1 MLFKRQKTPDTKL
14 LKIMRDISKYMN
26 YLGIVSYGMS
36 GHCYEIKFLPL
47 SKSYDDHPYWLIEKL
62 EFIKEKVN
70 TKKLQNLYEI
80 GGIDLTKI
88 NDCYSIKE
96 NEYLKVKQMEE

>member
-70 TKKLQNLYEI
+70 TAMSEAANKK
-80 GGIDLTKI
+80 GGK
-88 NDCYSIKE
+88 
-96 NEYLKVKQMEE
+96 

>member
-1 MLFKRQKTPDTKL
+1 
-14 LKIMRDISKYMN
+14 MRDISKYMN

-70 TKKLQNLYEI
+70 TAMSEAANKK
-80 GGIDLTKI
+80 GGK
-88 NDCYSIKE
+88 
-96 NEYLKVKQMEE
+96 

>member
-26 YLGIVSYGMS
+26 YLGIVSYGRS
-36 GHCYEIKFLPL
+36 GQCYEIKFWPL

-70 TKKLQNLYEI
+70 TAMSEAANKK
-80 GGIDLTKI
+80 GGK
-88 NDCYSIKE
+88 
-96 NEYLKVKQMEE
+96 